1 MTYPKVSIIILN
13 WNGLKD
19 TIECLE
25 SLKKITYPN
34 YEVIIVD
41 NGSGGNDT
49 DVLEERYKG
58 YIGLIRNKENLGF
71 TGGNNVAIHYLLKR
85 NPPDYVFLL
94 NNDTKIEK
102 DCLSYLVTANQKSGA
117 GIVGSFIKE
126 EGSGKIQSIG
136 YYGSFP
142 LLRQFF
148 YPLLRWQRSI
158 PKSGNDFWECLWVSG
173 AAMLIQREVLEK
185 VYALNGYY
193 LNEKLFLYDDELDFC
208 TTAKELGYKNIVA
221 KRAIVYHKGA
231 KSMGGGYNPIGYY
244 YMTRNHILLATKLLP
259 LPLKILFYPFR
270 FLVAFVKILK
280 NMTNRRFY
288 SALAIIYGLWDGYR
302 GVTGKWKYH
311 EKMMLKWTQ

>member
-1 MTYPKVSIIILN
+1 MNPKVSIIILN

-34 YEVIIVD
+34 YKVIIVD
-41 NGSGGNDT
+41 NGSRGNDA

-58 YIGLIRNKENLGF
+58 CIELIRNKENLGF

-102 DCLSYLVTANQKSGA
+102 DCLSYLVRAIQKSGA
-117 GIVGSFIKE
+117 GIVGAHIKK
-126 EGSGKIQSIG
+126 EGSGEIQPLG
-136 YYGSFP
+136 RYGSFP

-148 YPLLRWQRSI
+148 DPLFHWPRSI
-158 PKSGNDFWECLWVSG
+158 PKSGNDFWECFWVCG
-173 AAMLIQREVLEK
+173 AAILIQREVLEK

-193 LNEKLFLYDDELDFC
+193 LNEKLFIYGDELDFC
-208 TTAKELGYKNIVA
+208 TTAKELGYKTIVA
-221 KRAIVYHKGA
+221 KRAIVYHKVA
-231 KSMGGGYNPIGYY
+231 KSMGGRYNPIEYY
-244 YMTRNHILLATKLLP
+244 YTTRNHILLAPKLLP
-259 LPLKILFYPFR
+259 LPLKVLFYPFC
-270 FLVAFVKILK
+270 FLAAVVRILK
-280 NMTNRRFY
+280 NITSRRFY